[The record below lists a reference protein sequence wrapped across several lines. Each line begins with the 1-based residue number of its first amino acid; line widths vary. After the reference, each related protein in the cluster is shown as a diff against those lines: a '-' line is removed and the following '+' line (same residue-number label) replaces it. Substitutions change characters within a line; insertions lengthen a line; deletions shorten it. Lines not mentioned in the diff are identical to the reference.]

1 MAAGSTTP
9 AFRSGGQSGLND
21 TLLVQ
26 CKSLPQKKWWQPFE
40 KTTNIDNCCLPH
52 IETHKRCHWHTDMC
66 TQLHT
71 LIHIQV
77 GGGEGEKIN
86 MKAKKKGEG
95 GGEKGEEIITY
106 KDQGKAE
113 GCEGPPS
120 GNVRDTLKL

>member
-1 MAAGSTTP
+1 
-9 AFRSGGQSGLND
+9 
-21 TLLVQ
+21 
-26 CKSLPQKKWWQPFE
+26 
-40 KTTNIDNCCLPH
+40 
-52 IETHKRCHWHTDMC
+52 MC

-77 GGGEGEKIN
+77 GGGEGEKIK
-86 MKAKKKGEG
+86 MKAKKKG

-113 GCEGPPS
+113 RSEEPPC